1 MFKKIFVVALVTFA
15 IIFVNEQ
22 NKVSAY
28 DVYCVNYS
36 DGAEVYLMSETV
48 HQGQLNEEESYLD
61 CRVKAIKSGR
71 VIYYVDYRFEYGG
84 GSVTF
89 KNSHGEN
96 GAWGGIRLVN
106 SYPLETKIFEIASH
120 Y

>member
-1 MFKKIFVVALVTFA
+1 MVKKIFVVTLLAMA
-15 IIFVNEQ
+15 IIFVGNNQAE
-22 NKVSAY
+22 AR
-28 DVYCVNYS
+28 DIYCGNYS

-48 HQGQLNEEESYLD
+48 YQGQLNEEEAYLN
-61 CRVKAIKSGR
+61 CRVKAVKSGR

-84 GSVTF
+84 GSITF

>member
-1 MFKKIFVVALVTFA
+1 MFKKFFSVILFVTMILVF
-15 IIFVNEQ
+15 EQ

-28 DVYCVNYS
+28 DVYCGNYS

-48 HQGQLNEEESYLD
+48 YQGQLNEEEAYLD
-61 CRVKAIKSGR
+61 CRVKAVKSGR